1 MTLPNYERFVAVARV
16 AIEAVTPLS
25 VTRGETDRGFDT
37 ALVVDA
43 NGLPTIPGTAL
54 AGVLRHLYVEQFEPA
69 RASPSEGETP
79 LADALFGYAAS
90 SAQQASRVEVSWA
103 AIHDAYGRPVD
114 GLLTGADLDRRLPV
128 RGDKQGSGEE
138 LGRATYAAALRSL
151 ALEPVIRDHVR
162 IDEFGA
168 AKLDGPHGM
177 KFDRAVLPA
186 GHRFTFEILLRSQV
200 RDDPDWARLLDLLT
214 HPAFRLGGATRRG
227 LGRVAVVS
235 IDDQVFDLADQEQRR
250 QFLSLPRSLAERG
263 TLQRRASATGPAA
276 WRGWEKLEIHWRP
289 TQEWRVGGAAG
300 SKNGSQ
306 RDADMRPLQEPVVR
320 WTSDTTPMLESRW
333 VLPASGLKGALA
345 HRVVYHANRLE
356 ARWTDSEDPDTA
368 PYTVDECPALD
379 RLFGFVRASKQKGSA
394 DQARAGS
401 VLLDDRLVPDGAMHD
416 NGSVG
421 RLQHTSGDRFTGG
434 VLDGALFDEE
444 FLRPGVEGH
453 PAWRFDC
460 WVRTA
465 TGSDDD
471 RAADALARRV
481 FVCALQDWLAGR
493 LNVGAAGSRGFGYGT
508 GEMTLPA
515 GWSTAGGSS

>member
-1 MTLPNYERFVAVARV
+1 MSLPNYERFVAVARV
-16 AIEAVTPLS
+16 VIEAVTPLS

-54 AGVLRHLYVEQFEPA
+54 AGVLRHLYVEEFEPA
-69 RASPSEGETP
+69 RSEPPDRETP
-79 LADALFGYAAS
+79 QADALFGYAAS
-90 SAQQASRVEVSWA
+90 NAQQASRVELSWA

-114 GLLTGADLDRRLPV
+114 TLLTGVELERRLPT
-128 RGDKQGSGEE
+128 RGEQGKSPEAA
-138 LGRATYAAALRSL
+138 GRTDYARTLRSL

-186 GHRFTFEILLRSQV
+186 GHRFTFEILLRGQV
-200 RDDPDWARLLDLLT
+200 RDDPDWTRLLELLT

-235 IDDQVFDLADQEQRR
+235 IDEQVFDFADADQRR
-250 QFLSLPRSLAERG
+250 QYLSLPRSLAERG
-263 TLQRRASATGPAA
+263 TLQRRAMRPETAS
-276 WRGWEKLEIHWRP
+276 WRGWERIEIRWRP
-289 TQEWRVGGAAG
+289 TQEWRVGGGTG
-300 SKNGSQ
+300 SKGEG
-306 RDADMRPLQEPVVR
+306 RKEADMQPLREPVVR
-320 WTSDTTPMLESRW
+320 WTSETTPTLEWRW

-356 ARWTDSEDPDTA
+356 GRWAEGLDPEKT
-368 PYTVDECPALD
+368 PYSVDECPMLD
-379 RLFGFVRASKQKGSA
+379 RLFGFVRTSRQTDPV
-394 DQARAGS
+394 DQVRVGS
-401 VLLDDRLVPDGAMHD
+401 VLLDDHLVPNGALQQ

-434 VLDGALFDEE
+434 VLDGALFDEA

-453 PAWRFDC
+453 EAWRFDC

-465 TGSDDD
+465 ADSDDD
-471 RAADALARRV
+471 GAVDALARRA
-481 FVCALQDWLAGR
+481 FACALEDWLAGR
-493 LNVGAAGSRGFGYGT
+493 LNVGTAGSRGFGFGA
-508 GEMTLPA
+508 GRMSVPA
-515 GWSTAGGSS
+515 GWSALGGVS